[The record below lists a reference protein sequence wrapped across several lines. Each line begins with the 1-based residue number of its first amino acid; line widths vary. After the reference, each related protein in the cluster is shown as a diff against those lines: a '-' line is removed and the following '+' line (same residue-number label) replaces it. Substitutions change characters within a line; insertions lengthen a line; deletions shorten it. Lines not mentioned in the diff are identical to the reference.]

1 MVGLRSIVI
10 KFSAFAALSG
20 VLLVLLVNTML
31 NGLGEESRD
40 FRADFEDVSGL
51 RSGDDVKVAGVR
63 VGRVSSIDV
72 TADGARV
79 GFELAVDQPILDTT
93 AVVMRYQNLLGQRYL
108 ALVQGPDRGADLPAG
123 TTIPMTM
130 TSPGFDLTEL
140 LNGFR
145 PLFQV
150 LQPSDVNDLATS
162 LVKVLQG
169 EGGTVETLLQ
179 QTARLTTFIADRD
192 ALIGDVLTNLTPVLT
207 NLNGQGTELSSTI
220 VEMRRL
226 MTGLAQ
232 DRAQIGSSIDAVSQ
246 LVGSTAGLLRDVKE
260 PAVATVK
267 ELRTVAAVL
276 ADTRALLNEAL
287 ASFGS
292 TFESLGR
299 ATSYENALNVYLC
312 SLNLSLGQ
320 LDLAPTGNGAHSEVC
335 R

>member
-10 KFSAFAALSG
+10 KFSAFAALSA

-40 FRADFEDVSGL
+40 FLADFEDVSGL
-51 RSGDDVKVAGVR
+51 RTGDDVKVAGVR

-72 TADGARV
+72 TTDGAQV

-220 VEMRRL
+220 VELRRL

-246 LVGSTAGLLRDVKE
+246 LVGSTAGLLRDIKE

-267 ELRTVAAVL
+267 EFRTVAAML

-299 ATSYENALNVYLC
+299 ATSYENALNVYVC

-320 LDLAPTGNGAHSEVC
+320 LDLAPTGNGPYSEVC